1 VRGGSMSNASGRVRS
16 GDVVLA
22 AGSALLLVGLLAH
35 GSSAPA
41 PGPVAQRAGSAEGA
55 ITSPAPRDAG
65 SPPGTEGLT
74 EPSASQ
80 SPSTSSEPAVFRRN
94 SRTIK
99 TWQDL
104 PVHVVNRPHW
114 LTGRAHRQVANG
126 YEIDAQLRSA
136 EFNLEMMG
144 YDTESI
150 RRGFEMV
157 NRVDAALLEAPAGTE
172 PSDRLLRIA
181 RGPAEAAEVAG
192 SIPTDGGE
200 EAVRVR
206 AIALLAGR
214 EVTGETLEALRALAK
229 SDPSGPIR
237 IAAGVSLLWLRRQG
251 DVAGWVAGEGSSQA
265 VSDFFDSIR
274 VGMHKLEENRPRNV
288 LIFEP
293 ARVVESSPLVDMLMD
308 GSAPAHWT
316 AMTRAKMFGVA
327 TWYGGEREDV
337 AGWME
342 HEYLGSS
349 DDLIRASI
357 LFTAPDLTHFRRLE
371 DRAIE
376 VARTGGPGLLVRTA
390 LASLGRFRSERSF
403 RALMEVVPNCVDD
416 TAYHAVRA
424 LAGLEP
430 RYGKEIEPFLRQL
443 AENHPSRV
451 LRMEADAAL
460 KFHFARY
467 PR

>member
-1 VRGGSMSNASGRVRS
+1 VRGGSMSNASGRVRA

-22 AGSALLLVGLLAH
+22 AGSTLLLVGLLAH
-35 GSSAPA
+35 GSATPDSTPA
-41 PGPVAQRAGSAEGA
+41 HKRNAAAEGA
-55 ITSPAPRDAG
+55 ITPPAPGDGAT
-65 SPPGTEGLT
+65 SGTEGLA
-74 EPSASQ
+74 EPSAS
-80 SPSTSSEPAVFRRN
+80 SVLPATAEPAVFRRN
-94 SRTIK
+94 SRTIR
-99 TWQDL
+99 TWKDL

-114 LTGRAHRQVANG
+114 LTGRAHRQVATG

-157 NRVDAALLEAPAGTE
+157 NKVDAALLDAPAGTD
-172 PSDRLLRIA
+172 PSDRLLRLA

-192 SIPTDGGE
+192 SIPTDGGD

-214 EVTGETLEALRALAK
+214 EVSADAIEGLRALAK
-229 SDPSGPIR
+229 SDPSGAIR

-251 DVAGWVAGEGSSQA
+251 DVAGWVAGETSSQA

-274 VGMHKLEENRPRNV
+274 TGMHKLEENRPRNV

-293 ARVVESSPLVDMLMD
+293 ARVVESSPLVDVLLE
-308 GSAPAHWT
+308 GNAPGRWT
-316 AMTRAKMFGVA
+316 PMTRAKMYGVA

-337 AGWME
+337 ATWME

-390 LASLGRFRSERSF
+390 LTSLGRFRSERSF
-403 RALMEVVPNCVDD
+403 RALMDVLPNCVDD

-430 RYGKEIEPFLRQL
+430 RYGKEIEPFLRRL

-451 LRMEADAAL
+451 LRMEAEAAL